1 MINKLINRRNK
12 TFTNYHIHLDAFR
25 RAGTEQKEAEINE
38 ILKAE
43 NIEGVK
49 HILNNPKYSHIWRWY
64 DNKWWIEISTTI
76 DEVIAWKTN
85 IESIPEEIR
94 NKIQTLIKKW
104 NSNNDY
110 HNWESNSEWLN
121 FDSNYI
127 IQKDAWI
134 YRFNIEKT
142 TNTQKNKPW
151 YQSLQEA
158 EQSLDNQINWKY
170 DKKLY
175 QKNFTKKHKNEDFEE
190 SVDDFIKYATE
201 KELNHKQIFLDL
213 AKEAAAKALF
223 IWESKKKNRIIEKVR
238 NELLKEWEWLEALT
252 DFTRATILF
261 DNFSDFEKWIKV
273 LEKMKN
279 EGKILDLKIR
289 NRLTKPWCND
299 IFVNIQTP
307 DWYVS
312 EVQFHIPEVLVFRDE
327 KLGNLSIDR
336 YKSDNNILKKHT
348 LTKDIFDLSNDKY
361 KKNLEAYNKIID
373 RLNEWRDKDHLLTP
387 PKEQDQTIYDHDM
400 YDIIRVLEVYENTD
414 NLTLE
419 DYELFTNK
427 GFKHENIK
435 DLLNDLRL
443 MKENLCNEA
452 LNRYRLRTK

>member
-1 MINKLINRRNK
+1 M
-12 TFTNYHIHLDAFR
+12 
-25 RAGTEQKEAEINE
+25 
-38 ILKAE
+38 
-43 NIEGVK
+43 
-49 HILNNPKYSHIWRWY
+49 
-64 DNKWWIEISTTI
+64 I
-76 DEVIAWKTN
+76 DEVIAWNKD

-94 NKIQTLIKKW
+94 NKIQTLITKW
-104 NSNNDY
+104 NNNNDY
-110 HNWESNSEWLN
+110 LNWEPNSEWLI
-121 FDSNYI
+121 FDSKYVT
-127 IQKDAWI
+127 QKDAWI
-134 YRFNIEKT
+134 YRFNTKKT
-142 TNTQKNKPW
+142 TETQKNKPW

-158 EQSLDNQINWKY
+158 EQSLNDQIGWKY

-175 QKNFTKKHKNEDFEE
+175 QESFTKKHQNEDFEE
-190 SVDDFIKYATE
+190 DVDDFIKYATE

-213 AKEAAAKALF
+213 AKEAFAKALF
-223 IWESKKKNRIIEKVR
+223 IWWPKKKDRIIEKVR

-261 DNFSDFEKWIKV
+261 DNFSDFEEWLKV

-279 EGKILDLKIR
+279 EGRILDLKIR
-289 NRLTKPWCND
+289 NRLTRPWCND

-327 KLGNLSIDR
+327 KLGDLSIDR
-336 YKSDNNILKKHT
+336 YKSDNNILDKHT

-361 KKNLEAYNKIID
+361 KRNLEAYNKIID
-373 RLNEWRDKDHLLTP
+373 RLNEWRDKDHLLSL
-387 PKEQDQTIYDHDM
+387 PKEQDQIVYDHDM
-400 YDIIRVLEVYENTD
+400 YDIIRVLEVYENAD

-419 DYELFTNK
+419 DYELFTSK

-443 MKENLCNEA
+443 MKEHLCNEA
-452 LNRYRLRTK
+452 LNRYRTRTKQ